1 MIWGVYFKKIIF
13 TLVLDVECI
22 YESIY
27 KDFIK
32 NTIKRE
38 NYWHFKCLMKISN
51 CQISIKKNKH
61 MHEKYDV
68 SNLSRFSELSNSV
81 LWTSVL

>member
-1 MIWGVYFKKIIF
+1 MPDEDLK
-13 TLVLDVECI
+13 L
-22 YESIY
+22 
-27 KDFIK
+27 
-32 NTIKRE
+32 
-38 NYWHFKCLMKISN
+38 SN
-51 CQISIKKNKH
+51 FNKKNKH

>member
-32 NTIKRE
+32 
-38 NYWHFKCLMKISN
+38 
-51 CQISIKKNKH
+51 
-61 MHEKYDV
+61 
-68 SNLSRFSELSNSV
+68 
-81 LWTSVL
+81 